1 MTPTNRKKRSL
12 LKKRKNKMVEYKCF
26 ECNHKVSEDYV
37 KKKIRCPYCGCKV
50 LFKPRNVATK
60 VKAR

>member
-1 MTPTNRKKRSL
+1 
-12 LKKRKNKMVEYKCF
+12 MVEYKCF